1 MKFST
6 EGRYG
11 LRPLLDLS
19 LRQCEKLVFTIQPGL
34 ESFVEVL
41 RVIRYQRAIQI
52 PTKIKKT
59 YLVHS
64 AIKSAHPGVMKVV
77 LPYFTDVFGNSSGI
91 YSYGQEAKGTVEEI

>member
-1 MKFST
+1 MKLST

-41 RVIRYQRAIQI
+41 RVIRHQRAIQI

-59 YLVHS
+59 YPVHS
-64 AIKSAHPGVMKVV
+64 ANQV
-77 LPYFTDVFGNSSGI
+77 SSSWSDESRVALF
-91 YSYGQEAKGTVEEI
+91 YRCFW